1 VVEIGLVKAVGLK
14 IYRKDFGKKKEVL
27 RMGKQLTL
35 LRATGLG
42 LVAMALSVP
51 SVFAETYAGRVDGVG
66 QVEVELVAK
75 GTPKFPRRAQ
85 SYGVSGQVT
94 VKFNIDVEGNAVGA
108 VIVESKPRRM
118 FDRSAMRYM
127 ETLKFIPYKDNGD
140 AAEVSD
146 VVMNVAYKL
155 QD

>member
-1 VVEIGLVKAVGLK
+1 
-14 IYRKDFGKKKEVL
+14 
-27 RMGKQLTL
+27 MGKRLSL
-35 LRATGLG
+35 LKGLG
-42 LVAMALSVP
+42 LAFASMILCTP

-66 QVEVELVAK
+66 SVEVELVSK
-75 GTPKFPRRAQ
+75 GTPSFPRRAK

-94 VKFNIDVEGNAVGA
+94 VRFNVDVEGSAVGA

-127 ETLKFIPYKDNGD
+127 ETLKFVPYEVNGST
-140 AAEVSD
+140 VTVTD

-155 QD
+155 GD

>member
-1 VVEIGLVKAVGLK
+1 M
-14 IYRKDFGKKKEVL
+14 KEVL
-27 RMGKQLTL
+27 RMGKQLSL

-51 SVFAETYAGRVDGVG
+51 SVFAETYVGRVDGVG
-66 QVEVELVAK
+66 EVEVELIAK
-75 GTPKFPRRAQ
+75 GTPSFPRRAK
-85 SYGVSGQVT
+85 SYGVSGQVS

-127 ETLKFIPYKDNGD
+127 ETLKFTPYEVNGD
-140 AAEVSD
+140 ATEVAD
-146 VVMNVAYKL
+146 VVMSVAYKL

>member
-1 VVEIGLVKAVGLK
+1 
-14 IYRKDFGKKKEVL
+14 
-27 RMGKQLTL
+27 MGKRLSL
-35 LRATGLG
+35 LKGLG
-42 LVAMALSVP
+42 LAFASMILCTP

-66 QVEVELVAK
+66 NVEVELVSK
-75 GTPKFPRRAQ
+75 GTPSFPRRAK

-94 VKFNIDVEGNAVGA
+94 VRFNVDVEGSAVGA

-127 ETLKFIPYKDNGD
+127 ETLKFVPYEVNGSI
-140 AAEVSD
+140 VTVTD

-155 QD
+155 GD

>member
-1 VVEIGLVKAVGLK
+1 MVCKGRALTVI
-14 IYRKDFGKKKEVL
+14 KKFRTEEVL
-27 RMGKQLTL
+27 RMGKRLS
-35 LRATGLG
+35 LRKGLR
-42 LVAMALSVP
+42 LAFASMILCAP

-66 QVEVELVAK
+66 NVEVELVSK
-75 GTPKFPRRAQ
+75 GTPSFPRRAK

-94 VKFNIDVEGNAVGA
+94 VRFNVDVEGNAVGA

-127 ETLKFIPYKDNGD
+127 ETLKFAPYESNGNPV
-140 AAEVSD
+140 AVSD

-155 QD
+155 SD

>member
-1 VVEIGLVKAVGLK
+1 
-14 IYRKDFGKKKEVL
+14 
-27 RMGKQLTL
+27 M
-35 LRATGLG
+35 
-42 LVAMALSVP
+42 
-51 SVFAETYAGRVDGVG
+51 
-66 QVEVELVAK
+66 
-75 GTPKFPRRAQ
+75 
-85 SYGVSGQVT
+85 
-94 VKFNIDVEGNAVGA
+94 GA